1 MAVNNASNFLL
12 YGFNGFPEFKNPV
25 PKVVSQSSSS
35 TGNVDLYTVPAG
47 KKVFIAQFFC
57 WGRGTSVNCRLSIN
71 SGGTYYLLGTNAVST
86 TIQYLLPTFCLA
98 LAGEKIAYNLSAAAT
113 VNTRLS
119 FWEFDDDTP
128 IVRGAL
134 FTLAN
139 GDNTVYTCPA
149 GKQAYPLSFH
159 RDVGNNVGNT
169 NTVNYWNG
177 SGGTRAISFYYVP
190 AGGSAATTN
199 RTFTGSVSNN
209 DGLLGINNSTT
220 FPTLN
225 AGDSFVINTDAATNT
240 QVAWIN
246 VVERTL

>member
-12 YGFNGFPEFKNPV
+12 YGFNGFSEFKNPV
-25 PKVVSQSSSS
+25 PKVVSSSSSS

-47 KKVFIAQFFC
+47 KKVFIAQCLC
-57 WGRGTSVNCRLSIN
+57 WARGTLVNCRLSIN
-71 SGGTYYLLGTNAVST
+71 SGGTYYLLGTTST
-86 TIQYLLPTFCLA
+86 SATIQCLLPTFCIV
-98 LAGEKIAYNLSAAAT
+98 LAGEKIAYNLSSAAT

-149 GKQAYPLSFH
+149 GKQALPLSFH
-159 RDVGNNVGNT
+159 RDVANNVGNT

-177 SGGTRAISFYYVP
+177 SGATRAISLYYVP
-190 AGGSAATTN
+190 SGGSPATTN
-199 RTFTGSVSNN
+199 RTWTGNVSNN
-209 DGLLGINNSTT
+209 DGLLFTNNTLT
-220 FPTLN
+220 FPVLN
-225 AGDSFVINTDAATNT
+225 AGDSYVINTNANTAT